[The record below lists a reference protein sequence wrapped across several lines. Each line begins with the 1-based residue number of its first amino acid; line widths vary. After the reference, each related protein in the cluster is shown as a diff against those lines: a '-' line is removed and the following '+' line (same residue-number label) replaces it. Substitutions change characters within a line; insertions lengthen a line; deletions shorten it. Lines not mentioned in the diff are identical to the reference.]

1 MKTIKI
7 LLFISL
13 SAFALPGGKSQ
24 KVEPRNDT
32 LKAKAVIVI
41 GENDTVPWPDSAN
54 TGKLRKSMK
63 KADEMLSTGVANIMQ
78 NNDELA
84 RENELLRKQLEAK
97 DKQIAYL
104 QSLPPDTVFKQPV
117 YQLTRIIFSKDGP
130 VKKEKSKIYQTI
142 KKETGTKVRYDTG
155 APYFQYTRN

>member
-13 SAFALPGGKSQ
+13 SAFCLPGGKSQ
-24 KVEPRNDT
+24 KVE
-32 LKAKAVIVI
+32 AKPDSLLPHPYGISN
-41 GENDTVPWPDSAN
+41 NDTVPWPDSTN
-54 TGKLRKSMK
+54 TGKLRKSMR
-63 KADEMLSTGVANIMQ
+63 KADELLGTVVSGIMKS
-78 NNDELA
+78 NDQLA
-84 RENELLRKQLEAK
+84 RENEFLRKQLETK
-97 DKQIAYL
+97 DKQIVYL

-130 VKKEKSKIYQTI
+130 DKKEKSKIYQTI
-142 KKETGTKVRYDTG
+142 RKETGTKVRYDTG